1 MLTFRGA
8 ALYTAMTCAAILG
21 AGILGAGVAQADVTA
36 AEAVRAGEM
45 QKLNF
50 ADPKALPEFE
60 LVGMQDEARSLS
72 EFQGKWT
79 LVNFWATWCAPCR
92 HEMPSLDALQG
103 ALGGEDF
110 TVATVATGRNAVP
123 AITDFFAEAGVTR
136 LPVLRDPK
144 AQLARQ
150 MGVAGLPVTV
160 ILNPEGQ
167 EVGRLI
173 GDADWNSADA
183 QAVISALIR

>member
-1 MLTFRGA
+1 MLRVLFAVIYTALTFGANGA
-8 ALYTAMTCAAILG
+8 AM
-21 AGILGAGVAQADVTA
+21 AGP
-36 AEAVRAGEM
+36 AEAAALLSGDM
-45 QKLNF
+45 KKLVIHPE
-50 ADPKALPEFE
+50 PKPLPD
-60 LVGMQDEARSLS
+60 VGLLGLDEAPQSLS
-72 EFQGKWT
+72 DWRGQW
-79 LVNFWATWCAPCR
+79 VVANFWATWCAPCR

-123 AITDFFAEAGVTR
+123 AITEFFAEAGVTR

>member
-21 AGILGAGVAQADVTA
+21 AGGARADVAA

-79 LVNFWATWCAPCR
+79 LVNFWATWCSPCR

-110 TVATVATGRNAVP
+110 TVVTVATGRNAVP
-123 AITDFFAEAGVTR
+123 AITEFFAEAGVTR

-183 QAVISALIR
+183 QAVIAALIR